1 MTSYSLQSVADAP
14 PNGHV
19 LAKAISST
27 VDDDPA
33 PPTADT
39 SSAHRSL
46 WVKSPVLDVGAPVP
60 VYPNKETVLE
70 RHPTSH

>member
-1 MTSYSLQSVADAP
+1 LPVALSGGSRAKVDPLAGDKAGLSLMTSYSLQSVADAP

-46 WVKSPVLDVGAPVP
+46 
-60 VYPNKETVLE
+60 
-70 RHPTSH
+70 